1 MRIILTDFISLDGV
15 VQAPGGPDED
25 TEGGF
30 RNGGWSMP
38 FFDEEVMGAAI
49 DEVMDGTDAL
59 LYGRRTWQ
67 VMAAH
72 WPGRTGDPFAD
83 RLNSIQKYVASRTLS
98 PREVAATW
106 NNTTL
111 LEGDAIDAIRSLKAQ
126 DGGRIQ
132 VWGSSVLASQ
142 LVESDLVDEY
152 LLMIE
157 PVLLGGGKSIYPRD
171 GSARRLDL
179 VSVKQAKTG
188 VLVCTYQRA
197 V

>member
-15 VQAPGGPDED
+15 VQAPGGPEED

-30 RNGGWSMP
+30 TNGGWSMP

-49 DEVMDGTDAL
+49 DEVMQGTDAL

-72 WPGRTGDPFAD
+72 WPEQTEDPFAE
-83 RLNSIQKYVASRTLS
+83 RLNSIRKYVASRTLT
-98 PREVAATW
+98 PQEAADTW

-111 LEGDAIDAIRSLKAQ
+111 LAGDAIDAIRNLKAQ

-132 VWGSSVLASQ
+132 VWGSSMLASQ
-142 LVESDLVDEY
+142 LIENDLVDEY

-171 GSARRLDL
+171 GGARRLDL